1 MKNKF
6 KIGDF
11 VKVKN
16 GIKDPDYDFIFT
28 DDSQGEITEID
39 GTLLTIEF
47 DNKTVADFDLDYL
60 IQIIKDGAEGNE
72 ICLEASDVELTSERD
87 WTDQEEQIA
96 NVRLY
101 WIWRFEDN
109 LKEYLNYF
117 SEVDVDNEYE
127 IYYTWIN
134 YLNEKLQFPLE
145 TEVVESD
152 SGGLRFG
159 EKVKLLDIEEEVD
172 EKYGVLGIGKAQ
184 KGAITCP
191 ICNLE
196 VIDKKSKSYQP
207 LKDYYIWF
215 ANR

>member
-1 MKNKF
+1 MENKF

-16 GIKDPDYDFIFT
+16 GIKDPDYDLIFT
-28 DDSQGEITEID
+28 ENCQGEITEID

-47 DNKTVADFDLDYL
+47 DNKTVADFPLDYL

-72 ICLEASDVELTSERD
+72 ICLETSDVELTSERD
-87 WTDQEEQIA
+87 WTDEEEQIA
-96 NVRLY
+96 TSRLY
-101 WIWRFEDN
+101 WIWMFDKDIASF
-109 LKEYLNYF
+109 LDYF
-117 SEVDVDNEYE
+117 AQVDVDNKYE
-127 IYYTWIN
+127 IYEMWIQ

-145 TEVVESD
+145 TEVVES
-152 SGGLRFG
+152 GAGLRYG
-159 EKVKLLDIEEEVD
+159 EKVKLLDIEGD
-172 EKYGVLGIGKAQ
+172 FDDKYGILGIGKAEES
-184 KGAITCP
+184 GSVTYP

-207 LKDYYIWF
+207 LKDYCIWF

>member
-1 MKNKF
+1 M
-6 KIGDF
+6 
-11 VKVKN
+11 V
-16 GIKDPDYDFIFT
+16 
-28 DDSQGEITEID
+28 
-39 GTLLTIEF
+39 
-47 DNKTVADFDLDYL
+47 
-60 IQIIKDGAEGNE
+60 EGNE

-207 LKDYYIWF
+207 LKDYCIWF

>member
-1 MKNKF
+1 MANKF

-28 DDSQGEITEID
+28 ENCQGEITEID

-47 DNKTVADFDLDYL
+47 DNKTVTDFPLDYL

-72 ICLEASDVELTSERD
+72 MCLETDDVELTSERD
-87 WTDQEEQIA
+87 WTDREEQIA
-96 NVRLY
+96 SVRLY
-101 WIWRFEDN
+101 WIWRFRDDSS
-109 LKEYLNYF
+109 KYLNYF
-117 SEVDVDNEYE
+117 SEVDVDDEYE

-152 SGGLRFG
+152 SGGLKLG
-159 EKVKLLDIEEEVD
+159 EKVKLLDIEEDVD
-172 EKYGVLGIGKAQ
+172 ERYGVLGIGKSQ
-184 KGAITCP
+184 KGAVTYP
-191 ICNLE
+191 ICDLE
-196 VIDKKSKSYQP
+196 VIDKNSKNFQP
-207 LKDYYIWF
+207 LKDYCIWF

>member
-1 MKNKF
+1 MANKF

-16 GIKDPDYDFIFT
+16 GIEDPDYDFIFT
-28 DDSQGEITEID
+28 ENCQGEITEID

-47 DNKTVADFDLDYL
+47 DNKTVADFPLDYL

-72 ICLEASDVELTSERD
+72 ICLESSDVELASARD
-87 WTDQEEQIA
+87 WTEKDDQTA
-96 NVRLY
+96 SSRLY
-101 WIWRFEDN
+101 WISMFEDN
-109 LKEYLNYF
+109 SSEYLNYF
-117 SEVDVDNEYE
+117 SEVNVDDENDMHDA
-127 IYYTWIN
+127 WSN
-134 YLNEKLQFPLE
+134 YLNDKLQFPLE

-152 SGGLRFG
+152 RGGLKLG
-159 EKVKLLDIEEEVD
+159 EKIKLLDIEGD
-172 EKYGVLGIGKAQ
+172 FDDKYGILGTGKAQ
-184 KGAITCP
+184 RNAITYP

-207 LKDYYIWF
+207 LKDYCIWF